1 LLVALLGVAFAGSR
15 STLAAGAEID
25 GVDVGGLTVNEGIR
39 VLAARAE
46 RVERAPVTFT
56 AGGESFRISASQLGV
71 EADWRAAV
79 RGAAA
84 NGDGFGPIRG
94 FRRLHIRLFGADAES
109 PLSFHPRA
117 LDYKLDEI
125 AAAVDT
131 PSVDAGLERK
141 GLSISIVA
149 GRSGSRLDRDA
160 AAEAIVGALGSL
172 ERGTTIALPVIAAAP
187 RVTRAEL
194 VQAAQRAETA
204 LSAPV
209 RLVYGK
215 TRWRLPRWRIA
226 ALLDLPA
233 GGETRVAIAG
243 PGAEKFV
250 AQLARRIRR
259 EPADALF
266 RVTPNGKIAVV
277 PSKTGLRLDRPATMH
292 ALSVAAFSAT
302 ERTAKLVVRVDEPQR
317 TTGEAAGM
325 GITGVVASYTTTY
338 GGTPG
343 RLHNVQL
350 VSELIDS
357 TLVAPGATFSFN
369 DTTGE
374 RSADRGFQEAPV
386 IINGEL
392 ENGLGGGVCQVS
404 TTVFNAVYDAGLRI
418 DRRTNHQLY
427 ISHYPLGR
435 DATVNYPDIDL
446 VFTNDTE
453 AWLLLRTFVGSGSL
467 TVNLYGTPVERR
479 VETTV
484 APLTKTGPV
493 PVDKVLDPTLA
504 QGKRKIEE
512 IGVPPRETSVR
523 REVYDAQG
531 LLLYD
536 DTWHSTYDAEPTIV
550 RVGTKK
556 KSKAGNGGNPKSSSA
571 DADLAEPISPG
582 LAATTAP
589 ATQQ

>member
-1 LLVALLGVAFAGSR
+1 
-15 STLAAGAEID
+15 
-25 GVDVGGLTVNEGIR
+25 
-39 VLAARAE
+39 
-46 RVERAPVTFT
+46 
-56 AGGESFRISASQLGV
+56 
-71 EADWRAAV
+71 
-79 RGAAA
+79 
-84 NGDGFGPIRG
+84 
-94 FRRLHIRLFGADAES
+94 
-109 PLSFHPRA
+109 
-117 LDYKLDEI
+117 
-125 AAAVDT
+125 
-131 PSVDAGLERK
+131 
-141 GLSISIVA
+141 
-149 GRSGSRLDRDA
+149 
-160 AAEAIVGALGSL
+160 
-172 ERGTTIALPVIAAAP
+172 
-187 RVTRAEL
+187 
-194 VQAAQRAETA
+194 
-204 LSAPV
+204 
-209 RLVYGK
+209 
-215 TRWRLPRWRIA
+215 
-226 ALLDLPA
+226 
-233 GGETRVAIAG
+233 
-243 PGAEKFV
+243 
-250 AQLARRIRR
+250 
-259 EPADALF
+259 
-266 RVTPNGKIAVV
+266 
-277 PSKTGLRLDRPATMH
+277 
-292 ALSVAAFSAT
+292 
-302 ERTAKLVVRVDEPQR
+302 
-317 TTGEAAGM
+317 M